1 MSWYFRMI
9 LFNSVKLKTAIPSIR
24 GDPPG
29 SASLVNKAKGR
40 SQHNNFW
47 GHLDPRVYFFC
58 HCFDMLV
65 LQRPALFNAESCQ
78 KHSYGSSRRNFIS
91 SYHMLSAKPRPPRED
106 SSSPFPI
113 FCSAL
118 GHCDLHRKCVRGS
131 QFMQAFAI
139 SHFSIC
145 ACKYFTQHFVKKSGK
160 RTEPSLR
167 CALSRPHPSFSET

>member
-1 MSWYFRMI
+1 MW
-9 LFNSVKLKTAIPSIR
+9 
-24 GDPPG
+24 GPPWRCQLAKQSGVATSTQQLLRTFG
-29 SASLVNKAKGR
+29 SMCVL
-40 SQHNNFW
+40 
-47 GHLDPRVYFFC
+47 YFFPR

-65 LQRPALFNAESCQ
+65 LQHPALFNAESCQ
-78 KHSYGSSRRNFIS
+78 KHSYGSSRHNFIY
-91 SYHMLSAKPRPPRED
+91 SYRALSAKPRPLCED

-160 RTEPSLR
+160 RTESSLR
-167 CALSRPHPSFSET
+167 CALGPPHPSFSKT

>member
-1 MSWYFRMI
+1 MCTFFFFR
-9 LFNSVKLKTAIPSIR
+9 
-24 GDPPG
+24 
-29 SASLVNKAKGR
+29 
-40 SQHNNFW
+40 
-47 GHLDPRVYFFC
+47 
-58 HCFDMLV
+58 HCFDMLL
-65 LQRPALFNAESCQ
+65 LQHPALFNAESCQ
-78 KHSYGSSRRNFIS
+78 KHSYGSSRRNFIY
-91 SYHMLSAKPRPPRED
+91 SYRVLSAKPRPLCED

-160 RTEPSLR
+160 GTESSDVPWVRPTPHSLR
-167 CALSRPHPSFSET
+167 LKAKLEVL